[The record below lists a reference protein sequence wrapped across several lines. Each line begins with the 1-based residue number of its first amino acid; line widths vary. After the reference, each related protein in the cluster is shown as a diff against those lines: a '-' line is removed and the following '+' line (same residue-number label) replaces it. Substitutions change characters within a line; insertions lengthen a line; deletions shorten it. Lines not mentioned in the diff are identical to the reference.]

1 MSLSNLEEGIYFAA
15 LEAGPVDFETIKSW
29 GVCSNG
35 TLKVVMHNLVKK
47 GYFQRIKKGL
57 YLAKKHGDEQ
67 DILLVAQNL
76 YNGYLAFSTALY
88 VHKLSEEMPFTVFV
102 ATKSIS
108 EERYSGNYTIKAVS
122 LKKRLMGMEKKESTA
137 VSTIPKTIY
146 DCFHM
151 PQYAGGFANVLKAV
165 YNAKMDK
172 EQWKEFLYYVN
183 KFESHAFCQ
192 RVGFMLSLVKK
203 KTKLDVPDFILNYM
217 KSKINYSVHLG
228 KGGGVYTKEWKIE
241 DCIGKDLLSW
251 WYHG

>member
-1 MSLSNLEEGIYFAA
+1 MSLSNLEEKIYFAA
-15 LEAGPVDFETIKSW
+15 LEAGPISFDTIKSW
-29 GVCSNG
+29 KICSHG

-57 YLAKKHGDEQ
+57 YLAKKYRAEH
-67 DILLVAQNL
+67 DILLFAQSL

-88 VHKLSEEMPFTVFV
+88 IHKLSEEAPFTVFV

-108 EERYSGNYTIKAVS
+108 QERHYGNYAIKAVS
-122 LKKRLMGMEKKESTA
+122 LKKRLMGAEKKEGAS

-146 DCFHM
+146 DCFRM
-151 PQYAGGFANVLKAV
+151 PQYAGGFANVLKAL

-172 EQWKEFLYYVN
+172 EQWKEFLYYVK

-192 RVGFMLSLVKK
+192 RVGFMLNLLKK
-203 KTKLDVPDFILNYM
+203 EAKLDVPDFILNYM
-217 KSKINYSVHLG
+217 KSKIKYDVRLG
-228 KGGGVYTKEWKIE
+228 KGEGVSIKEWKIE
-241 DCIGKDLLSW
+241 DCIGNLLSW